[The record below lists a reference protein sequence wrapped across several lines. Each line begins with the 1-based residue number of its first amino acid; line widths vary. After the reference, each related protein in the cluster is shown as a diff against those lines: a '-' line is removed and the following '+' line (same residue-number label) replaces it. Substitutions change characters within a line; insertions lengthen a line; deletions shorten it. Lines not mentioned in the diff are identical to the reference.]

1 MNKHLKNFGRLVKR
15 HGLDVV
21 AAGIGLLILATLEMR
36 AGWAAFT
43 LAPHGADLWTTPWGE
58 LPRAALQH
66 TATSVLF
73 GLMAFTLWRIAADLK
88 DDERP
93 RIRARAST
101 ARIAA
106 LLCLMVPIGYLAQAG
121 GLERQ
126 LKEQEAYVAS
136 AAYQLDLKTADRVD
150 DMGNPA
156 PGSGDARER
165 LARAEKPSA
174 GKPGAGDWAFAIFAH
189 LLVMVCAG
197 VKSAAPINHHERK
210 AMEMEAQAKV
220 EAAKREERNRRA
232 RERRAEKRKAEGGN
246 VFSPV
251 FGQRTR
257 A

>member
-1 MNKHLKNFGRLVKR
+1 MNKHLKNFGRAVKR

-21 AAGIGLLILATLEMR
+21 AAGIGLMILATLEMR

-43 LAPHGADLWTTPWGE
+43 LAPHGSDVWTVFGTE
-58 LPRAALQH
+58 YPRAALQH

-101 ARIAA
+101 ARTAA
-106 LLCLMVPIGYLAQAG
+106 LLALAVPIGYLAQAG

-126 LKEQEAYVAS
+126 LKGGEAYVAS
-136 AAYQLDLKTADRVD
+136 AAYELDLDLAGRTD

-156 PGSGDARER
+156 PGSGDARDR
-165 LARAEKPSA
+165 LARAEKPSS
-174 GKPGAGDWAFAIFAH
+174 GKPTTQDWAFAIFAH

-197 VKSAAPINHHERK
+197 VKTAAPITRHERK
-210 AMEMEAQAKV
+210 AMELEAEARRKSEIAQK
-220 EAAKREERNRRA
+220 AAKTRA
-232 RERRAEKRKAEGGN
+232 ANKRQDQGN

-251 FGQRTR
+251 FGQRR
-257 A
+257 G

>member
-1 MNKHLKNFGRLVKR
+1 MNKTLQKFVRAVKR

-43 LAPHGADLWTTPWGE
+43 LAPHGADMWTVFGTDY
-58 LPRAALQH
+58 PRAALQH

-73 GLMAFTLWRIAADLK
+73 GLMAFTLWRIAADLR

-101 ARIAA
+101 ARVAA
-106 LLCLMVPIGYLAQAG
+106 LLCLCIPIGYLANAG

-126 LKEQEAYVAS
+126 LKAAEAYTAS
-136 AAYQLDLKTADRVD
+136 EAYNLDLDLAGRVD

-156 PGSGDARER
+156 PGSGDARDR

-174 GKPGAGDWAFAIFAH
+174 GNPTAQDWAFALFAH
-189 LLVMVCAG
+189 ILVMVCAG
-197 VKSAAPINHHERK
+197 VKTAAPINHHERK
-210 AMEMEAQAKV
+210 AMEMEAQAKID
-220 EAAKREERNRRA
+220 EAKRIERNRRA
-232 RERRAEKRKAEGGN
+232 RERRAELRRQQSGD
-246 VFSPV
+246 VLPFR
-251 FGQRTR
+251 FGQKR

>member
-1 MNKHLKNFGRLVKR
+1 MNKHIKKFGQLVKR

-21 AAGIGLLILATLEMR
+21 AAGIGLMILATLEMR

-43 LAPHGADLWTTPWGE
+43 LAPHGSDVWTLFGTE
-58 LPRAALQH
+58 YPRAALQH

-101 ARIAA
+101 ARTAA
-106 LLCLMVPIGYLAQAG
+106 LLCLCVPIGYLANAG

-126 LKEQEAYVAS
+126 LKATEAYVVS
-136 AAYQLDLKTADRVD
+136 DAYKLDLDLAGRTD

-156 PGSGDARER
+156 PGSGDARDR
-165 LARAEKPSA
+165 LARAEKPSS
-174 GKPGAGDWAFAIFAH
+174 GKPTTQDWAFAIFAH

-197 VKSAAPINHHERK
+197 VKTANPINHHERK
-210 AMEMEAQAKV
+210 AMEMEAQAKI
-220 EAAKREERNRRA
+220 EADKRDERNRRA

-251 FGQRTR
+251 FGQKR